1 MAGRPMEAA
10 QSGQYKG
17 CDGPDSSPG
26 AAKAAGSGPEAGGV
40 GPSLAIFS
48 TEVGFGFAPARGTLG
63 LP

>member
-1 MAGRPMEAA
+1 MAGRPVEAA

-17 CDGPDSSPG
+17 CDGPDSSPD
-26 AAKAAGSGPEAGGV
+26 APKAARSGSRAGIV
-40 GPSLAIFS
+40 GPPAAIFS

>member
-1 MAGRPMEAA
+1 MAGRPVEAA

-26 AAKAAGSGPEAGGV
+26 AAKAARSGSEAGVV
-40 GPSLAIFS
+40 GLPSATFS

-63 LP
+63 AP